1 MGVKRVPKT
10 LRTKSAAK
18 KRFRVTANGHLK
30 CWPSSLHGKS
40 RIIKRHGLHNST
52 AIHMSKLLSNS
63 GWKRTFKSTSKSQYL
78 LQDQEFELL

>member
-1 MGVKRVPKT
+1 MTKT

-40 RIIKRHGLHNST
+40 RIFKRAGMKNST
-52 AIHMSKLLSNS
+52 AIHMTRLLSNH
-63 GWKRTFKSTSKSQYL
+63 GWRHTTKSTSKSQYL
-78 LQDQEFELL
+78 LQDQEFDGI